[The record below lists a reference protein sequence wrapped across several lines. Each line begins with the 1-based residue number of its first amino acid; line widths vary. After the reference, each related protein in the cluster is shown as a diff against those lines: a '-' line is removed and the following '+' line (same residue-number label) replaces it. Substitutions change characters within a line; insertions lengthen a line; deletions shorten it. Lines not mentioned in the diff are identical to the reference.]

1 MQSVP
6 AKAQLQVR
14 QRKQVLSEWIQSI
27 LPRPPHTLSK
37 HPGCQKYSNHCYL
50 ERQEAEIANCCMKDD
65 CLNQLG
71 LPKKK
76 KVFCQE
82 SEAEWPNIS
91 THICLTLCHSRYCLC
106 KKCTWSFAKYPHGT
120 SKWVLQLIPYAWQ
133 FLSRNNLS
141 TAMSGMPQ
149 HIIVIIES
157 KWPFPLLFPE
167 WWYLAM
173 QCKYRNTQSASIDFT
188 LWFKSCFKHP
198 NVLIISTRPLI
209 LVEP

>member
-76 KVFCQE
+76 KFFARNLKQSDQIFQHTFVSLCVTAGIVFVKNAHGVLQSIHTALPNGFCNLFHMLG
-82 SEAEWPNIS
+82 SFWAGITYPPLCLACHNIS
-91 THICLTLCHSRYCLC
+91 
-106 KKCTWSFAKYPHGT
+106 
-120 SKWVLQLIPYAWQ
+120 
-133 FLSRNNLS
+133 
-141 TAMSGMPQ
+141 
-149 HIIVIIES
+149 
-157 KWPFPLLFPE
+157 
-167 WWYLAM
+167 
-173 QCKYRNTQSASIDFT
+173 
-188 LWFKSCFKHP
+188 
-198 NVLIISTRPLI
+198 
-209 LVEP
+209 